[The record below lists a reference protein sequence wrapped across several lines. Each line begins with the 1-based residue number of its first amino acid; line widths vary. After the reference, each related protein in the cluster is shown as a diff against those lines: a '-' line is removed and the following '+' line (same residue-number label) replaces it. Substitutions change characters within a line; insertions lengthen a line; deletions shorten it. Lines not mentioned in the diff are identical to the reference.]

1 MVMVSPAGALPGVKL
16 LIDGAGCNTVK
27 PTVDVNPALFTMV
40 IVWGPYRALVGT
52 VVNISLE
59 VLNTELKEAL
69 VVSNFIDT
77 ISCISLPL
85 MVINVS
91 GNAEAGLTDKLPG
104 V

>member
-1 MVMVSPAGALPGVKL
+1 MVIVSSAGALPGVKL

-27 PTVDVNPALFTMV
+27 STVAVCPARLVMV
-40 IVWGPYRALVGT
+40 IAWGPYLALVGT
-52 VVNISLE
+52 LVKRSLE
-59 VLNTELKEAL
+59 VLNTELKEAF

-77 ISCISLPL
+77 ISWISLPL

-91 GNAEAGLTDKLPG
+91 GKAEAGLTDKLPG